1 MVKTNDDK
9 NKSENMNLDEENLS
23 FNETKYNQ
31 NSMINLSQYKRENSN
46 IINESKIKTNTSDNK
61 FYISSEINK
70 GPWSPHEDKLLTE
83 YVKKYGPKKWNNC
96 AEFLKNRTSKQCREH
111 WKNCLDPKIKKGE
124 WTPEEDL
131 LLMIFYSKCKGSWR
145 ELIHY
150 FNDRTENSIKNR
162 FFSELRKIA
171 SNDPCKKEKKRSS
184 KINLKNLLKYLEQG
198 IAEAKKNFM
207 TINKMTEEQ
216 LNEHIKKIEIKILN
230 KKKDKKRKKLQ
241 NYSNKYN
248 LLGKKRE
255 KKSEEKNN
263 NKIDKQK
270 INNNYPH
277 NDNDILSNE
286 KTKNIN
292 SVENSKNEKNNNQT
306 QINNHNNQNKND
318 TNPEEDED
326 MNNININ
333 NFLEIN
339 NQLDNIMESSFINY
353 ELIDEC
359 NEDTEEKENIQEN
372 IEQKNIKRSSSD
384 LIKLILSNNSDIFPN
399 EGLLSLGKR

>member
-1 MVKTNDDK
+1 MVKTNDDE
-9 NKSENMNLDEENLS
+9 NENMNLDEENLS

-31 NSMINLSQYKRENSN
+31 NSMINLSKYKKENSN
-46 IINESKIKTNTSDNK
+46 IINESKIKTNTSENK

-70 GPWSPHEDKLLTE
+70 GPWTPHEDKLLIE

-131 LLMIFYSKCKGSWR
+131 LLMVFYSKCKGSWR

-198 IAEAKKNFM
+198 ISEAKKNFM
-207 TINKMTEEQ
+207 IINKMTEEQ

-263 NKIDKQK
+263 KIDKQK
-270 INNNYPH
+270 IINNYPD
-277 NDNDILSNE
+277 NDNDILRNE
-286 KTKNIN
+286 KTKNIS
-292 SVENSKNEKNNNQT
+292 SVENPKNEKNNNQT
-306 QINNHNNQNKND
+306 QIHNHNNNNIND
-318 TNPEEDED
+318 TNQEDDED

-339 NQLDNIMESSFINY
+339 NQFDNIMDSSFINY

-372 IEQKNIKRSSSD
+372 IEQKNIKRSSYD

-399 EGLLSLGKR
+399 EGLLSLGKM

>member
-9 NKSENMNLDEENLS
+9 NENMNLDEENLS

-31 NSMINLSQYKRENSN
+31 NSMINLSKYKKENSN
-46 IINESKIKTNTSDNK
+46 IINESKIKTNTSENK

-70 GPWSPHEDKLLTE
+70 GPWIPHEDKLLIE

-131 LLMIFYSKCKGSWR
+131 LLMVFYSKCKGSWR

-171 SNDPCKKEKKRSS
+171 ANDPNKKEKKRSS

-198 IAEAKKNFM
+198 ISEAKKNFM
-207 TINKMTEEQ
+207 IINKMTEEQ

-255 KKSEEKNN
+255 IKSEEKNN
-263 NKIDKQK
+263 KINKQK
-270 INNNYPH
+270 IINNYPD
-277 NDNDILSNE
+277 NDNDILRNE
-286 KTKNIN
+286 KTKNIS
-292 SVENSKNEKNNNQT
+292 SVENPKNETNNNQT
-306 QINNHNNQNKND
+306 QIHNHNNKNISD
-318 TNPEEDED
+318 TNQEDDED

-339 NQLDNIMESSFINY
+339 NQFDNIMDSSFINY

-372 IEQKNIKRSSSD
+372 IEQKNIKRSSYD
-384 LIKLILSNNSDIFPN
+384 LIKFILSNNNDIFPN